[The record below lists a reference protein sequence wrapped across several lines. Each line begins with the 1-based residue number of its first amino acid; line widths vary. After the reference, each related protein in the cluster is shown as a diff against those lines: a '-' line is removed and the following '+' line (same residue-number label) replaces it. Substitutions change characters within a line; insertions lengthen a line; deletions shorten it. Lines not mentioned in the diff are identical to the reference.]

1 MLAGGTVTPQITG
14 SSPQA
19 AAAGGSREQ
28 MKRAQSV
35 EVLSI
40 LAEASP
46 RPHRAQ
52 ASTGDEEEEEAE
64 EETFYQAS
72 GPPPQESPPPL
83 PPRERDSTP
92 PVLNVLH
99 SSPALVNDSL
109 VLVEKKA
116 TTPSSSRSTGKSTSA
131 STVKQKTGAGRQ
143 PSPRQ
148 PASPRQAPNAK
159 KSSQNRP
166 SAGLLFG
173 VKDKELPAPDTVK
186 ETRKLFESGGGTGV
200 GRRFGKSSGGLTKS
214 KSTSSLY
221 TRPNSRSNSQEKPG
235 LGMARKKSEEDLHR
249 SAVTH
254 KSRTG
259 SSPAR
264 RTPSSSSSSS
274 STTRKTPGRVSSPG
288 RTSTSSPAPR
298 PSIPAKPSHLS
309 PSTRPS
315 YRRTA
320 SSPSQPPLPA
330 RASAPGVVKATPAN
344 VVPTT
349 TSKTSNSS
357 SSRPRPVLEE
367 GVKRIS
373 QESIENIRSDGNVF
387 NINVDE
393 KTSGAKSHLPGSPQE
408 TKYSQPKQVRL
419 FNFISPIVAS
429 ICSKHR
435 LPPVNYLLQARWIT

>member
-1 MLAGGTVTPQITG
+1 
-14 SSPQA
+14 
-19 AAAGGSREQ
+19 

-52 ASTGDEEEEEAE
+52 QTSTGDEDDEEAE

-116 TTPSSSRSTGKSTSA
+116 TTPSSRPTAKSTSV
-131 STVKQKTGAGRQ
+131 STTVKQKTGGGRQ

-148 PASPRQAPNAK
+148 SASSRQPASPRQPPSNAK

-186 ETRKLFESGGGTGV
+186 ETRKLFESGGGAGG

-264 RTPSSSSSSS
+264 RTPSSSSSS
-274 STTRKTPGRVSSPG
+274 TARKTPGRVSSPG
-288 RTSTSSPAPR
+288 RSSTSSPAPR

-315 YRRTA
+315 PYRRTA
-320 SSPSQPPLPA
+320 NSPSQPPLPA

-349 TSKTSNSS
+349 TTSKTSNSS
-357 SSRPRPVLEE
+357 RARPVLEE

-393 KTSGAKSHLPGSPQE
+393 KTSGAKSHLPGSVQE
-408 TKYSQPKQVRL
+408 SKYSQPKQVRDSTYIPLVSSL
-419 FNFISPIVAS
+419 FHQNWSHYVQRLDYHLRTVCCKPDGLPHSISCTSHEA
-429 ICSKHR
+429 
-435 LPPVNYLLQARWIT
+435 T